1 MTIDPERAEI
11 ASGDPAGGVVERL
24 SEGREADRLLAKAEL
39 STKGGIVAALLG
51 SPLVGSDLDL
61 RRDYD
66 AGRMVDL

>member
-24 SEGREADRLLAKAEL
+24 SEGRKADCLPAKAEL
-39 STKGGIVAALLG
+39 STKGSIVAALLT
-51 SPLVGSDLDL
+51 SPLIGSDLDL

-66 AGRMVDL
+66 TGRVVDL